1 MERMNPII
9 PVMAIAIIFP
19 RLIHKTTA
27 KTNSERMR
35 AATNQEDFPKMICV
49 NISIRLMSL
58 PYTHAFDREM
68 RNEKIIDFNKNN
80 FKILNLE
87 SLIQSIK

>member
-19 RLIHKTTA
+19 RLIHKTIA
-27 KTNSERMR
+27 KTISERMR
-35 AATNQEDFPKMICV
+35 AATNHEDFPKMICV

-68 RNEKIIDFNKNN
+68 RNEKIKFEI
-80 FKILNLE
+80 KILY
-87 SLIQSIK
+87 IIF